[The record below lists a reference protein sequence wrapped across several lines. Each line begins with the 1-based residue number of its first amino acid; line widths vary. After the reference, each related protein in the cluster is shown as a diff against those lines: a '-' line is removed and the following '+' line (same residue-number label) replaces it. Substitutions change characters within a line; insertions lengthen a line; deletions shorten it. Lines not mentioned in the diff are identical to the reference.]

1 MFNAGYCSIELLRGG
16 EVDNTLGKFVPMV
29 YSPGEERELVVVLGC

>member
-16 EVDNTLGKFVPMV
+16 VVDNTLGKLVLMKH
-29 YSPGEERELVVVLGC
+29 STREERKLVVVFGC